1 MVIMQQELGSII
13 RKKLQSRYSKG
24 QKEAPSLK
32 PGTAQETTNGK
43 SLNHSTRKMKFQADQ
58 TYGDNATGS
67 II

>member
-43 SLNHSTRKMKFQADQ
+43 A
-58 TYGDNATGS
+58 
-67 II
+67 